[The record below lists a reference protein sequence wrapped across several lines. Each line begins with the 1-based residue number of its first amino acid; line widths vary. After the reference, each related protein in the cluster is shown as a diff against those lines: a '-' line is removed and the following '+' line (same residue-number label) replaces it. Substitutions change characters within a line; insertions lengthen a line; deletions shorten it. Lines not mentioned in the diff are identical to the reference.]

1 LNPVVIDG
9 QTKLLSRPVLLSA
22 TAVLVFLAL
31 FKLLLHLATSGQYGF
46 FRDELYYIAASEHL
60 DFGYVDYPP
69 FVAFATAIT
78 RRLLGDSLF
87 VLHFFPALAGAAV
100 VLLTGL
106 MARELGGGRFAQ
118 GLAALAAVVAPA
130 FLATNSVLT
139 MDSFD
144 QLFWMLAIYILIL
157 ILKRD
162 EPRLWLLFGLVV
174 GLGLMTK
181 VTMLF
186 FGLALVVG
194 LALTSARKYF
204 LSKLLWLGGLIAF
217 LFLLP
222 YIVWQFAHGWPTLEF
237 WQIYASGKTYPV
249 TPVEFLVQQIV
260 MMLPL
265 TLPLWLAGLY
275 FYLFSKDGKRY
286 RTLGLIYLIL
296 YVVFTVQQAKMYFL
310 AASYPM
316 LFAAGAVALERFIQR
331 RGWHWLKPIY
341 AAVLVIGGIVAAP
354 LVLPVL
360 PVESLVK
367 YNEFL
372 GADAAM
378 QSERLATGK
387 LPQHFADRFGWES
400 MVQKVASVYE
410 GLTPEERSKSCIL
423 TGNYGQAGAI
433 NLLGEAYGLPKVIS
447 GHNNYHL
454 WGPGDCTGE
463 VLITVGLSS
472 YDLRG
477 AFDSIRPAGSTSCE
491 YCMPIEDMRP
501 IYVCRGLKKPMDEAW
516 PRFKWYE

>member
-1 LNPVVIDG
+1 VNPVVIED
-9 QTKLLSRPVLLSA
+9 QRKLLSRPALLSA
-22 TAVLVFLAL
+22 TAVIVLLAL

-69 FVAFATAIT
+69 FVALVTAVT
-78 RRLLGDSLF
+78 RRLLGGSLF
-87 VLHFFPALAGAAV
+87 ALHFFPAVAGATV

-118 GLAALAAVVAPA
+118 GLAALAAVVAPG
-130 FLATNSVLT
+130 FLALNAVLT
-139 MDSFD
+139 MDAFD
-144 QLFWMLAIYILIL
+144 QLFWVSASYILIL

-162 EPRLWLLFGLVV
+162 EPRLWLLFGMVV

-204 LSKLLWLGGLIAF
+204 LSKWLWLGGLIAF

-222 YIVWQFAHGWPTLEF
+222 YIVWQFAHGWPTIEF
-237 WQIYASGKTYPV
+237 WQTYASEKTYPV
-249 TPVEFLVQQIV
+249 TPVEFLLQQIV

-265 TLPLWLAGLY
+265 TLPLWLAGLF

-286 RTLGLIYLIL
+286 RMLGLMYLIL
-296 YVVFTVQQAKMYFL
+296 YVLFTVQHAKMYFL

-316 LFAAGAVALERFIQR
+316 LFAAGAVVLERFIQR
-331 RGWHWLKPIY
+331 RRWFWLKPTY
-341 AAVLVIGGIVAAP
+341 AAVLAIGGIVAAP

-360 PVESLVK
+360 PVETFIE
-367 YNEFL
+367 YYEFL

-387 LPQHFADRFGWES
+387 LPQNFADRFGWES
-400 MVQKVASVYE
+400 MVDKVAKVYE
-410 GLTPEERSKSCIL
+410 GLPPEDQSRSCIL

-433 NLLGEAYGLPKVIS
+433 NLFGKKHGLPQVIS
-447 GHNNYHL
+447 GHNNYYL
-454 WGPGDCTGE
+454 WGPGDCSGE
-463 VLITVGLSS
+463 IIIAVGLSS
-472 YDLRG
+472 NELRRV
-477 AFDSIRPAGSTSCE
+477 FNVVKPAASTRCE
-491 YCMPIEDMRP
+491 YCMPFENLRP
-501 IYVCRGLKKPMDEAW
+501 IYVGRDPKKTLEEAW
-516 PRFKWYE
+516 PRFKWFQ